1 MIYNSDLSEYSTKS
15 ILGPNGK
22 LLPEV
27 KDVWITALESGK
39 YKRKVGLLFSDVNP
53 DGTKNMCCLGVLRDV
68 VSPEC
73 SIPDEDKDM
82 YYFSKT
88 NRDIDFDRDIVFDGN
103 IVSHEGHLAVIN
115 DAIDTVGYS
124 KQIAYIKENL

>member
-1 MIYNSDLSEYSTKS
+1 MDNSLDLSEYSTKS
-15 ILGPNGK
+15 ILDPNGK

-27 KDVWITALESGK
+27 KDAWIKALESGK
-39 YKRKVGLLFSDVNP
+39 YKREVGLLFSDVNP

-73 SIPDEDKDM
+73 SVPDEDKDM
-82 YYFSKT
+82 YYFSKA
-88 NRDIDFDRDIVFDGN
+88 NHYIVFEGN

-115 DAIDTVGYS
+115 DAKYTRGYS
-124 KQIAYIKENL
+124 KQIKYIKENL

>member
-1 MIYNSDLSEYSTKS
+1 MDNNTDFWRYYAEN
-15 ILGPNGK
+15 ILGHDGK
-22 LLPEV
+22 LLPKV
-27 KDVWITALESGK
+27 KDAWIKALESGK

-88 NRDIDFDRDIVFDGN
+88 NHYIVFEGN

-115 DAIDTVGYS
+115 DAKDTVGYS
-124 KQIAYIKENL
+124 KQIKYIKENLWCLVI